1 MDKKKA
7 SLWTLFAVVFLD
19 LVGFGLVLPIFAPLF
34 IDPAHGLFPADFP
47 FEMRSILLGLFLGS
61 YAVMMFFSTP
71 ILGALSDK
79 HGRKKLLL
87 LSLAGTVIG
96 YLIIGI
102 GVLTRDVWLLFAG
115 RILDGITGGN
125 ISIAQAAIADL
136 SDRKSKAKN
145 FGMIGMAF
153 GLGFIVGPFLGGK
166 LADPSVVSWFNIA
179 TPFWFTALFSLAAM
193 LVLFWKFDETLEKR
207 NERVR
212 VDVFTGFRNVAR
224 GLGMRNLR
232 VMFLVLLLFA
242 FGFSFFQQ
250 FFQVFLIKRFSFNQS
265 QIGDFFA
272 FLGFFISL
280 CSSEGAAVQPFG
292 RFALH
297 GGKPLPSVSSVAL
310 LGSSVVFNLPRPFVP
325 QLECPGFKPRRKRV
339 SRRDSRHKQFVAVAG
354 NGVAAFNSR
363 LHRGNRLHP
372 AHSGCEPA
380 VVRCLGRVC
389 VLFQALDKA
398 EVSRSLTF
406 GFKRFLRFP
415 IEEPYQRE
423 SDDSRRP
430 FRNGSRESSLS

>member
-272 FLGFFISL
+272 FLGL
-280 CSSEGAAVQPFG
+280 CIALTQGIVVRWGSP
-292 RFALH
+292 RFAPARVLQFSLL
-297 GGKPLPSVSSVAL
+297 GVSLFMAVNLFLPSAAWLYLAVPLFSIFQGLSFPNLNALVSNLAGKESQGEILGISNSLQSLGMALPPLIAGFIAAIDYTLPIAVASL
-310 LGSSVVFNLPRPFVP
+310 LLFVAWAVFAFS
-325 QLECPGFKPRRKRV
+325 FKP
-339 SRRDSRHKQFVAVAG
+339 SIKQKFHEA
-354 NGVAAFNSR
+354 
-363 LHRGNRLHP
+363 
-372 AHSGCEPA
+372 
-380 VVRCLGRVC
+380 
-389 VLFQALDKA
+389 
-398 EVSRSLTF
+398 
-406 GFKRFLRFP
+406 
-415 IEEPYQRE
+415 
-423 SDDSRRP
+423 
-430 FRNGSRESSLS
+430 